1 MHLFTLQPSCG
12 FCCLLLWY
20 FDMMDQPT
28 TALPL
33 ATLLQIKM
41 LRWPPTLLGANFSA
55 ESVHRGVLSKLCQ
68 IVWKYESLSFPTA
81 SHRFG
86 GILSWQLRNREKVDL
101 WHFQKKTWCRR
112 QIHQCRRGVQ
122 VLGLV
127 ANIGARWLPGGKV
140 AQEAELPVQQS
151 AGAQICC

>member
-86 GILSWQLRNREKVDL
+86 GIISWQLRNREKL
-101 WHFQKKTWCRR
+101 IFGTFKRKHGAGGRFTSAGEEW
-112 QIHQCRRGVQ
+112 Q
-122 VLGLV
+122 VLRLV
-127 ANIGARWLPGGKV
+127 ANTTARWLPGGKV

-151 AGAQICC
+151 AGARISC